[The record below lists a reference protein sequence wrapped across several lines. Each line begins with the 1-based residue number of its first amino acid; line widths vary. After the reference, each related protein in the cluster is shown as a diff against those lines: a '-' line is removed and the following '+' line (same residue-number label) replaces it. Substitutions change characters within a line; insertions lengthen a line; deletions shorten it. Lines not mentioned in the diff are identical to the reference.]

1 MKNFRFAI
9 LGAGHIARRFCD
21 AVSRIDGCEVCAV
34 ASKSLVR
41 AENFAKEN
49 GVESY
54 YDDYE
59 TLLEKEKPDCA
70 YIAVTTNDHYRLSV
84 LCVITTCLFC
94 VRKRCFKIQRKR
106 RICMR

>member
-49 GVESY
+49 GVE
-54 YDDYE
+54 
-59 TLLEKEKPDCA
+59 
-70 YIAVTTNDHYRLSV
+70 N
-84 LCVITTCLFC
+84 
-94 VRKRCFKIQRKR
+94 
-106 RICMR
+106 

>member
-1 MKNFRFAI
+1 MKKFRFAI
-9 LGAGHIARRFCD
+9 LGAGHIARQFCD

-34 ASKSLVR
+34 ASKSLAR

-59 TLLEKEKPDCA
+59 TLLEKEKTMPSA
-70 YIAVTTNDHYRLSV
+70 TIGLTFLGGLFSQP
-84 LCVITTCLFC
+84 LLTCQPGSL
-94 VRKRCFKIQRKR
+94 
-106 RICMR
+106 

>member
-1 MKNFRFAI
+1 MKKFRFAI
-9 LGAGHIARRFCD
+9 LGAGHIARQFCD

-49 GVESY
+49 GVENY

-59 TLLEKEKPDCA
+59 MLLEME
-70 YIAVTTNDHYRLSV
+70 
-84 LCVITTCLFC
+84 
-94 VRKRCFKIQRKR
+94 
-106 RICMR
+106 